1 MQKRLL
7 LFFAILLFSHV
18 GIQAQSYLV
27 VNGNKSFTLSDVQKI
42 TFANGNMVVTSTSS
56 SDSFALSSLNGFKF
70 SDTAITTSNE
80 NLEASG
86 MKVVVTNSTLYV
98 SGAAGS
104 LASIYTI
111 GGAILYSQILT
122 PESAI
127 TIGGFPSGIYILK
140 VNGTSFKFMKR

>member
-7 LFFAILLFSHV
+7 LFFAILLFFHV

-42 TFANGNMVVTSTSS
+42 SFANGNMVVTTTSS

-70 SDTAITTSNE
+70 TDTAITTSNE

-86 MKVVVTNSTLYV
+86 MKVVVTNSTLYI
-98 SGAAGS
+98 SGAAGN
-104 LASIYTI
+104 LASSYNIS
-111 GGAILYSQILT
+111 GVILYSQILT
-122 PESAI
+122 PKSSIAI
-127 TIGGFPSGIYILK
+127 GSYPSGAYILK
-140 VNGTSFKFMKR
+140 VKSQTFKFMKR